1 MVDPH
6 RRVVRAC
13 PLLFNSG
20 AKADIPGSRA
30 SKIFP
35 DAQLNCA
42 TVRNVNLEARWN
54 LLAAHASL
62 RRRPVEWRKSV
73 TKAVLKPFLV
83 MISAAA
89 LLWCAAMAIHL
100 AKAEA
105 LTGIG

>member
-1 MVDPH
+1 VLPFLRIGVSSTSKQ
-6 RRVVRAC
+6 RRRY
-13 PLLFNSG
+13 
-20 AKADIPGSRA
+20 SRA
-30 SKIFP
+30 P
-35 DAQLNCA
+35 QLNCA

-73 TKAVLKPFLV
+73 TKAVLKPILV

-89 LLWCAAMAIHL
+89 LLWCVAMAVHL
-100 AKAEA
+100 AHAEA